1 VLLVASLS
9 TFELSSEKALHLL
22 MYSVDSTPPM
32 RWQKRLVRGKRANSR
47 VTFPLALRATPVVN
61 SAGAPSSSRN
71 TAKILGCLES
81 PTFLISIHK
90 THTHTHRK
98 YLIKAILKL
107 SLRIWSQILSQAS
120 VKRQSSLLDIVQAR
134 KPLVSAENFRPQNTP
149 LFNAGVLKAR
159 YPTLYPPRNQFS
171 ACTHLKNHT

>member
-22 MYSVDSTPPM
+22 MYSVDSNPPM

-47 VTFPLALRATPVVN
+47 VTFPLALRATPVAN

-81 PTFLISIHK
+81 PTFLISIHNA
-90 THTHTHRK
+90 HTHTHRK
-98 YLIKAILKL
+98 YLVKAILKL
-107 SLRIWSQILSQAS
+107 SLRIWSQPLSQAL
-120 VKRQSSLLDIVQAR
+120 VQNWSSGRLLVCSLNHTLELQ
-134 KPLVSAENFRPQNTP
+134 PCLVSRSLT
-149 LFNAGVLKAR
+149 
-159 YPTLYPPRNQFS
+159 
-171 ACTHLKNHT
+171 

>member
-47 VTFPLALRATPVVN
+47 VIFPLALRATPVVN

-90 THTHTHRK
+90 THTHRK

-107 SLRIWSQILSQAS
+107 SLRIWSQTRSQAL
-120 VKRQSSLLDIVQAR
+120 VQNWSSGRLLVCSLNHTLELQ
-134 KPLVSAENFRPQNTP
+134 PCLVSRSLT
-149 LFNAGVLKAR
+149 
-159 YPTLYPPRNQFS
+159 
-171 ACTHLKNHT
+171 